1 MAENGYE
8 NIKKINRLLSDGD
21 VGALLE
27 NLKKSEG
34 EIRRV
39 KNALEAKNNAFLS
52 EKKEKERRLKEEAA
66 AEAAAEEKPVSPAA
80 EEKAPAAE
88 VVPEKPAEK
97 TEQPKAEKPSAP
109 KDGNGGNGGKER
121 SRPRARAESSRE
133 GREKGGKTRRK
144 ADGRA

>member
-27 NLKKSEG
+27 SLKKSEG

-52 EKKEKERRLKEEAA
+52 EKKEKERRLKE
-66 AEAAAEEKPVSPAA
+66 
-80 EEKAPAAE
+80 
-88 VVPEKPAEK
+88 
-97 TEQPKAEKPSAP
+97 
-109 KDGNGGNGGKER
+109 
-121 SRPRARAESSRE
+121 
-133 GREKGGKTRRK
+133 
-144 ADGRA
+144 